1 MNRFSRIA
9 ASAIFLLFAASGANA
24 QMGMRSGPPDI
35 RGVWNPIIGA
45 GAEYEMQS
53 EKNEKSNMEF
63 TIVSKENVGGKE
75 AYWFE
80 ITMTSPK
87 TRGEMVMK
95 YLYAVEGGN
104 IQITKTIMQ
113 MPGHPPMEMPAAM
126 THGNKTPQ
134 SADFRTQAEDVGSEP
149 VTTPAGTFA
158 CEHYRMKD
166 GSGEFWI
173 SPKVTPWGLV
183 KYQGKNSTM
192 VVTKVIT
199 GAKDKI
205 TGTPQP
211 FNPMTMGQKP
221 QE

>member
-1 MNRFSRIA
+1 
-9 ASAIFLLFAASGANA
+9 
-24 QMGMRSGPPDI
+24 MGMRSGPPDI
-35 RGVWNPIIGA
+35 RGVWNPTIGA

-53 EKNEKSNMEF
+53 EKNEKTNMGF
-63 TIVSKENVGGKE
+63 TIVGKESVGGKD

-80 ITMTSPK
+80 ITVNSSRTG
-87 TRGEMVMK
+87 GEMVMK

-104 IQITKTIMQ
+104 IQITKAIMQ
-113 MPGHPPMEMPAAM
+113 MPGVPPMELSAAM
-126 THGNKTPQ
+126 MHGNNAPQ
-134 SADFRTQAEDVGSEP
+134 STDFRTQAEDAGSES

-192 VVTKVIT
+192 TVTKVVT

-205 TGTPQP
+205 TGTPRP
-211 FNPMTMGQKP
+211 FNPMMMGQKP
-221 QE
+221 Q